1 MESSQ
6 VPDEIAIQVDIHE
19 VQIHLKWEG
28 YDIALPLT
36 VCRMVSES
44 TAYLVEQVGGPTPG

>member
-1 MESSQ
+1 MESIQ

-28 YDIALPLT
+28 YDIVLPLT

-44 TAYLVEQVGGPTPG
+44 TAYLVEQVGGPTAG